1 LARAHPHF
9 AFVNSLLKA
18 YPNIPDFVTVAGKQR
33 YLMDP
38 DLSDASTVQPEPA
51 SGADSAARVVLVC
64 DDDLSVTHFVA
75 KVSGRLGVTCHEAN
89 SAEAIQALAL
99 AHPSALM
106 FLDLSL
112 GHGDAIEVLKFLR
125 DHAFAGT
132 IALISGHENAILDNV
147 VAIGRRHGLTMLPPI
162 RKPVT
167 TQALRA
173 VLYREGLAAAPR
185 EPKAA
190 RAGDRLLAQAVQ
202 AASAPSQP
210 SIMHETDHAGDVLR
224 GGRLELSYRPIVG
237 LSDYRATGIETRAL
251 VVGGDGRAEDLAAVM
266 NTFSEDETALLT
278 RGLVAKA
285 LADWEK
291 LAGQGV
297 NLRFSLAVPT
307 REVLSGR
314 FCEAIRKYWTA
325 DPRWPG
331 LLIEIQEDCLDAC
344 FETLR
349 DELIRLRL
357 YKVDFAVS
365 DLGRVSRWFRSYR
378 RLRVGELQLNP
389 DFVHG
394 CAEDSFKAEICR
406 ASVELGRKLG
416 ATVTAK
422 GIDDQADLAMVRLQ
436 GFAQGQGDLLAPAVQ
451 LDRLV
456 PLLQSGAP
464 LVQPGGAERPPRG

>member
-1 LARAHPHF
+1 
-9 AFVNSLLKA
+9 
-18 YPNIPDFVTVAGKQR
+18 
-33 YLMDP
+33 MDP
-38 DLSDASTVQPEPA
+38 DLSDASSTVQPEPT
-51 SGADSAARVVLVC
+51 SGAESAARVVLAC

-75 KVSGRLGVTCHEAN
+75 KVSRRVGVTCHEAN

-125 DHAFAGT
+125 THAFAGSIT
-132 IALISGHENAILDNV
+132 LISGHENAILDNV
-147 VAIGRRHGLTMLPPI
+147 VAIGQRHGLTMLPPL

-173 VLYREGLAAAPR
+173 ILYREGLATAGQPEAVSV
-185 EPKAA
+185 
-190 RAGDRLLAQAVQ
+190 GDRLLAEAVH

-210 SIMHETDHAGDVLR
+210 SIMHETDHARDVLR

-237 LSDYRATGIETRAL
+237 LSDYRATGVETRAL
-251 VVGGDGRAEDLAAVM
+251 FVGGDGRAEDLAAVM
-266 NTFSEDETALLT
+266 NTFSEEETALLT

-307 REVLSGR
+307 CEVLSGR
-314 FCEAIRKYWTA
+314 FCEAIRRYWTA

-331 LLIEIQEDCLDAC
+331 LLIEIREDCLDAC

-365 DLGRVSRWFRSYR
+365 DLGRVSRRFRSYR

-436 GFAQGQGDLLAPAVQ
+436 GFAHGQGDLLAPAVQ

-464 LVQPGGAERPPRG
+464 LVQPGGLDRPPRG